1 MIIVCKK
8 KILPTFLDE
17 EGEPEDV
24 VAEVS
29 GVATWETLAVDL
41 HEGLGG
47 ELPVGAVGYEALVPL
62 LQVHLDSVQEEPEP
76 STWIVSSSYLVLAF
90 RNITSSLV
98 NLPALELPC
107 PIPLIV
113 HTCVFITVSAKTRKQ
128 KNNVQVDQNFDKYVV
143 LEPFLTKHTKTY

>member
-1 MIIVCKK
+1 M
-8 KILPTFLDE
+8 LPIFLDE
-17 EGEPEDV
+17 DGEPEDV

-29 GVATWETLAVDL
+29 GIATWETLAVDL

>member
-1 MIIVCKK
+1 M
-8 KILPTFLDE
+8 
-17 EGEPEDV
+17 

-29 GVATWETLAVDL
+29 GVATWEALAVDL

-62 LQVHLDSVQEEPEP
+62 LQVVLDSVQEEPEP

-113 HTCVFITVSAKTRKQ
+113 HTCVFLTVSAKRGEQ
-128 KNNVQVDQNFDKYVV
+128 KNK
-143 LEPFLTKHTKTY
+143 

>member
-1 MIIVCKK
+1 M
-8 KILPTFLDE
+8 
-17 EGEPEDV
+17 

-29 GVATWETLAVDL
+29 SIATWEALAVDL

-128 KNNVQVDQNFDKYVV
+128 KNNVEVDQNFDKYVV
-143 LEPFLTKHTKTY
+143 FNQTY

>member
-1 MIIVCKK
+1 M
-8 KILPTFLDE
+8 LPTFLDE
-17 EGEPEDV
+17 DGEPEDV

-62 LQVHLDSVQEEPEP
+62 LQVHLNSVQEEPEP

-107 PIPLIV
+107 PIPLVV
-113 HTCVFITVSAKTRKQ
+113 HTSVFLNVSVKRGKQ
-128 KNNVQVDQNFDKYVV
+128 KNNIQVDQNVGQYV
-143 LEPFLTKHTKTY
+143 F

>member
-1 MIIVCKK
+1 M
-8 KILPTFLDE
+8 LPIFLDE
-17 EGEPEDV
+17 DGEPEDV

>member
-1 MIIVCKK
+1 M
-8 KILPTFLDE
+8 LPTFLDE

-29 GVATWETLAVDL
+29 GVATWKTLAVDL

-62 LQVHLDSVQEEPEP
+62 LQVHLDSVQEEAEP

>member
-1 MIIVCKK
+1 M
-8 KILPTFLDE
+8 
-17 EGEPEDV
+17 

-29 GVATWETLAVDL
+29 GIATWETLAVDL

-143 LEPFLTKHTKTY
+143 FNQTY

>member
-1 MIIVCKK
+1 M
-8 KILPTFLDE
+8 
-17 EGEPEDV
+17 

-29 GVATWETLAVDL
+29 GVATWKTLAVDL

-128 KNNVQVDQNFDKYVV
+128 KNNVEVDQNFDKYVV
-143 LEPFLTKHTKTY
+143 FNQTY

>member
-1 MIIVCKK
+1 M
-8 KILPTFLDE
+8 
-17 EGEPEDV
+17 

-29 GVATWETLAVDL
+29 GVATWKTLAVDL

-107 PIPLIV
+107 PIPSIV
-113 HTCVFITVSAKTRKQ
+113 HTCVFSTVSAKRGEK
-128 KNNVQVDQNFDKYVV
+128 KNNIQVGQNFDKHV
-143 LEPFLTKHTKTY
+143 FLFNFFF

>member
-1 MIIVCKK
+1 M
-8 KILPTFLDE
+8 
-17 EGEPEDV
+17 

-143 LEPFLTKHTKTY
+143 FNQTY